1 MATVT
6 NQGVRQRSLRGFL
19 ADSAY
24 ATLGL
29 GAVAV
34 ELARSVDR
42 VRVEAPRQA
51 RTIGRQAPKRLVRA
65 ADRGISSVRSLPER
79 ATREF
84 DSLSRRGRD
93 LVGAIGGSAATGEAV
108 DRAGSARSRVKA
120 AGTSVSRAAEGAVQ
134 AAERAGSIVADRTE
148 PSEHR
153 EVRVEPAE
161 VQVKPA
167 RAQVRTR
174 RRPRAPG
181 SRRRMTTPYEERT
194 LEELQER
201 AKELGIEGRASMTKD
216 ELITALRTQRT
227 TSRRRPAAPAPP
239 KPERATEPAGAEAP
253 QTGPYEERTVEEL
266 RERAKE
272 VGIEGRASMTKDE
285 LIASLRDQR

>member
-1 MATVT
+1 MATTT
-6 NQGVRQRSLRGFL
+6 NQGARQRSLRGFL

-29 GAVAV
+29 GATAV

-51 RTIGRQAPKRLVRA
+51 RTIGRQVPKRLVGA
-65 ADRGISSVRSLPER
+65 ADRGISSVRSLPGR

-93 LVGAIGGSAATGEAV
+93 LVGAIGGSAATREAV
-108 DRAGSARSRVKA
+108 DRARSARSRVKA

-134 AAERAGSIVADRTE
+134 AAERAGSILADRTE
-148 PSEHR
+148 PSEYR

-174 RRPRAPG
+174 PAKAAG
-181 SRRRMTTPYEERT
+181 SRRRMSTPYEERT

-201 AKELGIEGRASMTKD
+201 AKELGIEGRASMSKD
-216 ELITALRTQRT
+216 ELITALRKQRT
-227 TSRRRPAAPAPP
+227 SSRRPAAPAQA
-239 KPERATEPAGAEAP
+239 KPERVTEPAGAEAP

>member
-6 NQGVRQRSLRGFL
+6 NQGARQRSLRGFL

-34 ELARSVDR
+34 EVARSVDR
-42 VRVEAPRQA
+42 VRVAAPRQA
-51 RTIGRQAPKRLVRA
+51 CTIGRQVPERLVGA
-65 ADRGISSVRSLPER
+65 ADRGISTVRSLPEW

-108 DRAGSARSRVKA
+108 DRARSARSRVKA

-167 RAQVRTR
+167 RAQVRTKR
-174 RRPRAPG
+174 AKAPG
-181 SRRRMTTPYEERT
+181 RRRRRMSPPYEERT
-194 LEELQER
+194 VEELQER

-216 ELITALRTQRT
+216 ELITALRTQQT
-227 TSRRRPAAPAPP
+227 TSRHPAAPAQA
-239 KPERATEPAGAEAP
+239 KPERATEPAGAKAP

-266 RERAKE
+266 QERAKE
-272 VGIEGRASMTKDE
+272 LGIEGRASMTKDE

>member
-6 NQGVRQRSLRGFL
+6 THGAHQRSLRGFL

-34 ELARSVDR
+34 EFARSVDR
-42 VRVEAPRQA
+42 VRVAAPRQA
-51 RTIGRQAPKRLVRA
+51 RTIGRQVPKRLVGA

-79 ATREF
+79 VAREF
-84 DSLSRRGRD
+84 DSLSRRGHD

-108 DRAGSARSRVKA
+108 DRARSARSPVKA
-120 AGTSVSRAAEGAVQ
+120 AGTSMSRAAEGAVQ

-148 PSEHR
+148 PNEHR

-174 RRPRAPG
+174 PAKAPG
-181 SRRRMTTPYEERT
+181 SRRRMPT
-194 LEELQER
+194 
-201 AKELGIEGRASMTKD
+201 
-216 ELITALRTQRT
+216 
-227 TSRRRPAAPAPP
+227 
-239 KPERATEPAGAEAP
+239 
-253 QTGPYEERTVEEL
+253 PYEERTVEEL
-266 RERAKE
+266 QERAE
-272 VGIEGRASMTKDE
+272 ELGIQGRASMTKDE

>member
-1 MATVT
+1 MATT
-6 NQGVRQRSLRGFL
+6 TKQGARQRSLRGFL

-29 GAVAV
+29 GAAAV

-42 VRVEAPRQA
+42 VRVAAPRQA
-51 RTIGRQAPKRLVRA
+51 RTIGRQAPKRLVGA

-93 LVGAIGGSAATGEAV
+93 LVGAIGGSA
-108 DRAGSARSRVKA
+108 GSGVKA

-134 AAERAGSIVADRTE
+134 AAERAGSVVADRTE

-174 RRPRAPG
+174 RRRAPG
-181 SRRRMTTPYEERT
+181 SRRRMPSPYEERT

-201 AKELGIEGRASMTKD
+201 ARELGIEGRASMSKD
-216 ELITALRTQRT
+216 ELITALRKQRT
-227 TSRRRPAAPAPP
+227 SSRRPAAPAQA
-239 KPERATEPAGAEAP
+239 KPERVTEPAGAEAP

>member
-6 NQGVRQRSLRGFL
+6 RQGARQRSLRGFL

-29 GAVAV
+29 GTVAV

-42 VRVEAPRQA
+42 VRVAAPRQA

-93 LVGAIGGSAATGEAV
+93 LVGAIGGSAATREAV
-108 DRAGSARSRVKA
+108 DRARSARSRVKA

-134 AAERAGSIVADRTE
+134 AAERAGNIVADRTE

-174 RRPRAPG
+174 PAKAPS
-181 SRRRMTTPYEERT
+181 SRRRMPTPYEERT

-216 ELITALRTQRT
+216 ELITALRKQRT
-227 TSRRRPAAPAPP
+227 SSRRPAAAPAQA
-239 KPERATEPAGAEAP
+239 KPERATEPAGAKAP

-266 RERAKE
+266 QERAKE

>member
-6 NQGVRQRSLRGFL
+6 KQGARQRSLRGFL

-29 GAVAV
+29 GAIAV

-51 RTIGRQAPKRLVRA
+51 RTIGRQVPKRLVRA
-65 ADRGISSVRSLPER
+65 ADRSISSVRSLPER

-93 LVGAIGGSAATGEAV
+93 LVGAIGGSTATHEAV
-108 DRAGSARSRVKA
+108 D
-120 AGTSVSRAAEGAVQ
+120 
-134 AAERAGSIVADRTE
+134 RAGSIVADRTE

-174 RRPRAPG
+174 PAKAPG
-181 SRRRMTTPYEERT
+181 SRRRMPTPYEERT

-227 TSRRRPAAPAPP
+227 SSRHPAAPAQA
-239 KPERATEPAGAEAP
+239 KPERATEPAGAKAP

-266 RERAKE
+266 QERAKE

>member
-1 MATVT
+1 MATVAK
-6 NQGVRQRSLRGFL
+6 QGARQRSLRGFL

-29 GAVAV
+29 GAAAV

-42 VRVEAPRQA
+42 VRVAAPRQA
-51 RTIGRQAPKRLVRA
+51 RTIGRQVPKRLVGA

-93 LVGAIGGSAATGEAV
+93 LAGAIGGSAATGEAV
-108 DRAGSARSRVKA
+108 DRARSARSRVKA

-134 AAERAGSIVADRTE
+134 AAERAGSVVADRTE

-161 VQVKPA
+161 VQVRPA

-174 RRPRAPG
+174 RRRAPS
-181 SRRRMTTPYEERT
+181 SRRMPTPYEERT

-201 AKELGIEGRASMTKD
+201 AKELGIEGRASMSKD

-227 TSRRRPAAPAPP
+227 SSRRPAAPAQA

-253 QTGPYEERTVEEL
+253 QTGPYEERTMEEL

-272 VGIEGRASMTKDE
+272 VGIEGRASMSKDE